1 MKRQRKYSRSFYTP
15 KLLLNQKAYVIN
27 LRNIY
32 PFTFFSNLPNEFE
45 NLEETKI
52 DTSVAPLKK
61 HLYKSNTNSNIY
73 H

>member
-32 PFTFFSNLPNEFE
+32 PFTFFSNLPDEFE
-45 NLEETKI
+45 NLKETKI
-52 DTSVAPLKK
+52 DTSVTPPKK
-61 HLYKSNTNSNIY
+61 TPI
-73 H
+73 